1 MIPLSQHGKDV
12 LGWAQ
17 EAVQES
23 TAFLVSQPGYENIE
37 KSMKYI
43 MGERT
48 SAFRPSYLSSTTTN
62 RFGKIALDLAATL
75 TDTKPFW
82 EYKTFNKR
90 FDQQAML
97 GNKLATSWYLRRFI
111 DLKFGDSIKH
121 ALVAGTGY
129 PHLIYNS
136 EIQDLDVIPE
146 DPRDVLPIRPA
157 SYITIQDCL
166 GVLIRRERTVNYL
179 KARYPEKAAHIKA
192 DRESSAR
199 GGQTRFKDLMQSL
212 GLGKTSDF
220 MNNVYASLGGRA
232 HTDLKIPSTDFY
244 TLYVKDERRNTLED
258 LGSNFMTGMPVYM
271 GPWSERNGEKVPD
284 SSWSYIVQPG
294 EKLYPRKRL
303 ILFTK
308 SVILHDGPSI
318 YWHGLFPVLKLTLDP
333 WPWTWLGKAPL
344 WDIIPL
350 QDSLDRNLRIVDDHN
365 EKFARPDL
373 IGDKN
378 VMSSSSM
385 KRINTRRAGLKL
397 KTNPVAGKGIVIQY
411 PNPLDPSVQGMI
423 DFVIKEMDEISG
435 ARDASQFAKLGQ
447 IPSAETV
454 EKMLESMSPAIRMR
468 SRNMEA
474 TLREFAQITLSNFF
488 QFYTTAQRIAV
499 LGPSGMTFEDFD
511 YDPGSLIP
519 DFINEEDYDE
529 QGVVTRKAR
538 ERGPLSRAERAQH
551 FLRLFTSHVAPGS
564 LLAASEI
571 TRKMLYLQLARA
583 GWIDM
588 FTLAEVLGIPNM
600 GEPPEGVNT
609 IIERLQWQEE
619 QGLGM
624 SVNPSGRKASGQ
636 KMPRLTVK
644 ES

>member
-1 MIPLSQHGKDV
+1 MIPLSQHENDV

-17 EAVQES
+17 EAVQEG

-43 MGERT
+43 MGERK
-48 SAFRPSYLSSTTTN
+48 SAFRPSDLSNTTTN
-62 RFGKIALDLAATL
+62 RFGKLALDLAATL
-75 TDTKPFW
+75 TDIKPFW

-97 GNKLATSWYLRRFI
+97 GNKLATSWWMNRFI
-111 DLKFGDSIKH
+111 DLKFGDSVKH

-129 PHLIYNS
+129 PHIVYDS
-136 EIQDLDVIPE
+136 EIQDLNVIPE
-146 DPRDVLPIRPA
+146 DPRDVLPIRPS

-179 KARYPEKAAHIKA
+179 KARYPDKANRIKA
-192 DRESSAR
+192 DRESSAQ
-199 GGQTRFKDLMQSL
+199 GGQTRFKDLMQKL
-212 GLGKTSDF
+212 GLDKTSDF

-232 HTDLKIPSTDFY
+232 HTDLKIPSTDLY

-271 GPWSERNGEKVPD
+271 GPWSERNGQRVPD
-284 SSWSYIVQPG
+284 ASWSYIVQPR

-318 YWHGLFPVLKLTLDP
+318 YWHGLFPIPKLTLDP

-344 WDIIPL
+344 WDMIPL

-365 EKFARPDL
+365 EKYARPDL

-378 VMSSSSM
+378 SMSKSSM

-397 KTNPVAGKGIVIQY
+397 QTNPVAGKGIQIQY
-411 PNPLDPSVQGMI
+411 PNPLDPSVTWMI
-423 DFVIKEMDEISG
+423 DFVIREMDEVSG

-454 EKMLESMSPAIRMR
+454 EKMLEAMSPAVRMR
-468 SRNMEA
+468 SRTMET

-499 LGPSGMTFEDFD
+499 LGPQGMTFEDFD

-519 DFINEEDYDE
+519 DFIHEDDYDN
-529 QGVVTRKAR
+529 QGVVTQAAR
-538 ERGPLSRAERAQH
+538 ERGPLSRTERAQH
-551 FLRLFTSHVAPGS
+551 FLRFFSFHVAPGS

-583 GWIDM
+583 GWIDLW
-588 FTLAEVLGIPNM
+588 TLGDVLGIPNM
-600 GEPPEGVNT
+600 GEPPDGANT
-609 IIERLQWQEE
+609 IMERLVE
-619 QGLGM
+619 QQKMGLDM
-624 SVNPSGRKASGQ
+624 AVNPAGRKASGQ
-636 KMPRLTVK
+636 KAPRMTIK